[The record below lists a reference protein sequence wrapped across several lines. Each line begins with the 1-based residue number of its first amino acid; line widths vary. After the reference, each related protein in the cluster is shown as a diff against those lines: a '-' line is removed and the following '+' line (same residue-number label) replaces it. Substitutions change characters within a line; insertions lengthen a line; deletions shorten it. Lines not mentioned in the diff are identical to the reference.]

1 MPINKI
7 YKYQFDAVVNPL
19 YGFGYDLPYYTLGG
33 TLVVELLDPMMVPIG
48 GASTTN
54 ITTECLI
61 DQTNRVRVVPNSA
74 SGTLI
79 TWNNVNA
86 IIRYIRISDTVVPT
100 LQDPYMV
107 VLDMEENIV
116 LDNDNFTL
124 FFNTGILTLEGQL
137 A

>member
-7 YKYQFDAVVNPL
+7 YKAQFDAVLNPL
-19 YGFGYDLPYYTLGG
+19 YGFGYDLPYYTLDG
-33 TLVVELLDPMMVPIG
+33 TLSVELLDPMMIPIG
-48 GASTTN
+48 GASVTN

-61 DQTNRVRVVPNSA
+61 DQDNRVRVVPNSA
-74 SGTLI
+74 SGTFVTWSNI
-79 TWNNVNA
+79 TA
-86 IIRYIRISDTVVPT
+86 IVRYIRIKDNITPT

-107 VLDMEENIV
+107 VMDMEENIS
-116 LDNDNFTL
+116 LENDNFTL